1 MLSFFRQRLMVDK
14 GLGKEPIIY
23 YVGMINSPA
32 YCNHLNVS
40 LYVGA
45 AFKKMAGVINGL
57 KHSGLNAQLLS
68 LPVLDHLLS
77 PFRARQCVLDDDGFL
92 ETFLPTFKNR
102 FFRRIVGP
110 LVFARFALT
119 TITRHDVVL
128 VYNHAPEYFLL
139 LIILR
144 LKGIAAFQD
153 IEDVP
158 ISSDRSLEGLINS
171 LFFNLTFLLTSNRK
185 VVVSRQVAVS
195 LRLTD
200 YLVING
206 AFSPASCMVS
216 DEIAKW
222 NYLLDGGSLCIHYG
236 GTLYPAT
243 GLNLFIQ
250 ALQILDSQYAGSR
263 NIRFFVTG
271 IGDINRLSNFTHC
284 LVNSRIQ
291 LDIHPKIPL
300 SEYESILS
308 QCHLSLSL
316 RSPEAAISST
326 TFPSKVIEASSRG
339 LALLTSDVSDVS
351 EVYDQHSAF
360 YLRNFDPYELS
371 KLITFAANNP
381 NAVYDISI
389 SGFKKTNKHFS
400 PKAIGDSLQSF
411 LFRSV

>member
-1 MLSFFRQRLMVDK
+1 MLSFFRQRRMVDQ

-77 PFRARQCVLDDDGFL
+77 PFRTKHCVLDDDGFL
-92 ETFLPTFKNR
+92 EIFLPTFKNR

-119 TITRHDVVL
+119 TITRHDVVI

-144 LKGIAAFQD
+144 FKGIAAYQD

-158 ISSDRSLEGLINS
+158 ISSERSLEGLINS
-171 LFFNLTFLLTSNRK
+171 LFFKLTFLLTSNRK

-195 LRLTD
+195 LQLAD

-206 AFSPASCMVS
+206 AFSPVSCIVS

-222 NYLLDGGSLCIHYG
+222 NHFLDGGSLCIHYG

-243 GLNLFIQ
+243 GLELFIQ

-263 NIRFFVTG
+263 TIRFFVTG
-271 IGDINRLSNFTHC
+271 IGDIHRLSHFTHC
-284 LVNSRIQ
+284 LVNSSIK

-371 KLITFAANNP
+371 KLIAFAANNP
-381 NAVYDISI
+381 NMVYEKSI
-389 SGFKKTNKHFS
+389 AGFNKTNKHFS
-400 PKAIGDSLQSF
+400 PKVIGDSLQSF